1 MVNIETTLVILFSV
15 ATAAAIAAK
24 WIDVPYTV
32 ALVVAGMLLGSTHL
46 IDPPR
51 LTRELLFAVI
61 LPGLVFEAAFNI
73 DVDLFIKNKMA
84 ITALAIPGVVV
95 AILLAGMGT
104 AIAIS
109 PWEGA
114 SALTLQQ
121 GLVFGALVAATDPIA
136 VISIF
141 RELKVPARL
150 ATLVEGESLMN
161 DGTSI
166 VLLSLLLAAVSGAV
180 TGLGQLVLQFLIV
193 VAGGGMLGYL
203 IGRLASALI
212 AKIDDAVIEITITVI
227 TAYGTFA
234 LAEQIGI
241 SGVIATVVAGMYCG
255 TQRQVSMSRNT
266 WFALRAFWEYLA
278 FALNSVVFLVIG
290 FEVYPTRLIRAW
302 PQILIAFVVVVVA
315 RAVVVFGVGAL
326 LSRTREAISRPWLS
340 VMTWG
345 GLRGALS
352 MVLALALPFD
362 FANRDLLITLTFG
375 VVLLSILLQGLTM
388 KRLLRLTG
396 ITKPRAGKTAGAT
409 IVE

>member
-24 WIDVPYTV
+24 WINIPYTV
-32 ALVVAGMLLGSTHL
+32 ALVVAGMLLGLTRL

-61 LPGLVFEAAFNI
+61 LPGLVFEAAYNT
-73 DVDLFIKNKMA
+73 DVEVFIKNKLA
-84 ITALAIPGVVV
+84 ITALAIPGVIV

-104 AIAIS
+104 ALATA
-109 PWEGA
+109 PFAA
-114 SALTLQQ
+114 SKLTLQQ
-121 GLVFGALVAATDPIA
+121 GLIFGALVAATDPIA
-136 VISIF
+136 VVSIF
-141 RELKVPARL
+141 RQLKVPHRL

-166 VLLSLLLAAVSGAV
+166 VLLSLLLSAVSGQISGTQQLAV
-180 TGLGQLVLQFLIV
+180 QFLTV
-193 VAGGGMLGYL
+193 VVGGGMLGYL
-203 IGRLASALI
+203 IGSLASSLI
-212 AKIDDAVIEITITVI
+212 SKIDDAVIEITITMI

-234 LAEQIGI
+234 LAEQIGV

-255 TQRQVSMSRNT
+255 TQRELSMSRKT
-266 WFALRAFWEYLA
+266 RFALGAFWEYMA

-290 FEVYPTRLIRAW
+290 FEVAPTRLLRAW
-302 PQILIAFVVVVVA
+302 PEILIAFIVVVVA
-315 RAVVVFGVGAL
+315 RAIVVFGVGGL
-326 LSRTREAISRPWLS
+326 LARTREAISRPWLA

-362 FANRDLLITLTFG
+362 FPNRRLLITLTFG
-375 VVLLSILLQGLTM
+375 VVLLSILIQGMTM
-388 KRLLRLTG
+388 QRLLRRLG
-396 ITKPRAGKTAGAT
+396 VANADLGRH
-409 IVE
+409 